1 MRKLGLLAMLVLCG
15 CMSDHPAVRPLR
27 PLEIATAPYQP
38 LATTALTGTLM
49 YEGECLLF
57 RDDHSGAILMP
68 VWPAGSSFNGTALL
82 YHLPGKS
89 DQWVT
94 VSQEVLLS
102 GQPIGWMT
110 LGGVPYQPLQRQC
123 GAYAPFFVSQVRPA
137 D

>member
-1 MRKLGLLAMLVLCG
+1 MRKVGLLAVLLLSG
-15 CMSDHPAVRPLR
+15 CFDNHPAVRPLR

-38 LATTALTGTLM
+38 LATKALTGTLM
-49 YEGECLLF
+49 YEGGCLLF
-57 RDDHSGAILMP
+57 RDDRGGTILMP
-68 VWPAGSSFNGTALL
+68 VWPDGSSFNGTALL

-89 DQWVT
+89 DQWLV

-102 GQPIGWMT
+102 GQPTSWAA
-110 LGGVPYQPLQRQC
+110 LGAASYLPLRSQC

>member
-1 MRKLGLLAMLVLCG
+1 MRKVGLLAILVLCG
-15 CMSDHPAVRPLR
+15 CMSNRLAVRPLR

-38 LATTALTGTLM
+38 LATKALTGSLM

-57 RDDHSGAILMP
+57 RDDHKGSILLP

-94 VSQEVLLS
+94 VSQEVLLY
-102 GQPIGWMT
+102 GQPIEWTT
-110 LGGVPYQPLQRQC
+110 LKGASYQPLQRQC
-123 GAYAPFFVSQVRPA
+123 GAYQPFFVSRLTPA
-137 D
+137 N

>member
-1 MRKLGLLAMLVLCG
+1 MRKVGLLAVLVLSS
-15 CMSDHPAVRPLR
+15 CMSNHPAVRPLR

-38 LATTALTGTLM
+38 LVTTALTGTLM
-49 YEGECLLF
+49 YEGNCLLF
-57 RDDHSGAILMP
+57 RDDHSGMILMP
-68 VWPAGSSFNGTALL
+68 VWPSGSSFNGTALL

-102 GQPIGWMT
+102 GQPIGWTT
-110 LGGVPYQPLQRQC
+110 LGGLPYQPFQRQC
-123 GAYAPFFVSQVRPA
+123 GAYQPFFVSQVRPA